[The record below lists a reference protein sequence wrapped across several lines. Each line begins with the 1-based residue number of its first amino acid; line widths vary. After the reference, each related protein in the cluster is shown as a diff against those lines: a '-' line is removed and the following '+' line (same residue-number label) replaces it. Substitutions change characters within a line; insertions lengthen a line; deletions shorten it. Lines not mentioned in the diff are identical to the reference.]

1 MPTLTSDRTPEN
13 GKPMSWLND
22 LEAVLSIA
30 TTPTAYSRPENDA
43 ADVASRRS
51 RVADVLARH
60 PALADLL
67 PTSGTWHLHSLALGI
82 PCTTEK
88 LLSTLIDRLVDT
100 ASHAGIETAVRTL
113 DNLLTG
119 AEERDL
125 PGYEL
130 TFFRG
135 IGLTKRWDIAPG
147 LYALPFPM
155 LKQQLKRR
163 VQRIPD
169 PLLYRIEPGQEH
181 SVAVLVSEIR
191 WGPVIVSTKGRT
203 LSDPYPVQMELVFDH
218 NPLLLVALMS
228 VTLQRP
234 LWVLFNTL
242 RAEPWVEDFL
252 NVEGGGGSFFP
263 SPTQFEPQ
271 TFPEAGP
278 EAVEVT
284 NRAFRQWDLLP
295 GSDREVLALAIT
307 RLSESLSRTGM
318 LAEQDRVLDVS
329 IALEILYRLDHHEI
343 TYKLSTRAGWY
354 LGDDLG
360 DRVGTRKAISKF
372 YGLRSQIIHGANAK
386 RGRKRKR
393 SSPEDD
399 RHIREQAFDA
409 ARATLLRHLESGR
422 VPAEPDWSGIVM
434 GGGPAEE

>member
-1 MPTLTSDRTPEN
+1 
-13 GKPMSWLND
+13 MSWLND
-22 LEAVLSIA
+22 LEAVLS
-30 TTPTAYSRPENDA
+30 TLMSPTADSQPESDT
-43 ADVASRRS
+43 ADVDARRS

-60 PALADLL
+60 PALADIL
-67 PTSGTWHLHSLALGI
+67 PTSGTWHLHSLALGL

-88 LLSTLIDRLVDT
+88 LLSRLIDRLVDT
-100 ASHAGIETAVRTL
+100 ASHAGIEHAVRTL
-113 DNLLTG
+113 DNLLSD
-119 AEERDL
+119 AEEHNL
-125 PGYEL
+125 PGFDL

-135 IGLTKRWDIAPG
+135 LKLTGRWDIAPG

-169 PLLYRIEPGQEH
+169 PLLYRIDPGQEH

-203 LSDPYPVQMELVFDH
+203 LNDPYPVQMKLVFDH
-218 NPLLLVALMS
+218 NPLLLVALMA

-234 LWVLFNTL
+234 LWILFNTL

-252 NVEGGGGSFFP
+252 DVEGGGGSFFP
-263 SPTQFEPQ
+263 SPSQLEPQ
-271 TFPEAGP
+271 TFSEADP
-278 EAVEVT
+278 EAVEIT
-284 NRAFRQWDLLP
+284 ERALRQWDLLP
-295 GSDREVLALAIT
+295 GSDRAVLALAIT

-329 IALEILYRLDHHEI
+329 IALEILYRLDHQEI

-354 LGDDLG
+354 LGNDLD
-360 DRVGTRKAISKF
+360 DRVETRKAITKF

-386 RGRKRKR
+386 RSRKQKR
-393 SSPEDD
+393 SSPKDEWQ
-399 RHIREQAFDA
+399 IREQAFHVA
-409 ARATLLRHLESGR
+409 KATLLRYLERGS
-422 VPAEPDWSGIVM
+422 VPAEQDWSEIVM
-434 GGGPAEE
+434 GASPAEE

>member
-1 MPTLTSDRTPEN
+1 
-13 GKPMSWLND
+13 MSWLND
-22 LEAVLSIA
+22 LEAVLS
-30 TTPTAYSRPENDA
+30 TLTSPTADSQPESDT
-43 ADVASRRS
+43 ADVDARRS

-88 LLSTLIDRLVDT
+88 LLSRLIDRLVET
-100 ASHAGIETAVRTL
+100 ANHAGVENAVRTL
-113 DNLLTG
+113 DNLLSD
-119 AEERDL
+119 AEKHNL
-125 PGYEL
+125 PGLDL

-135 IGLTKRWDIAPG
+135 LKLTKRWDIAPG

-169 PLLYRIEPGQEH
+169 SLLYRIDPGQEH

-203 LSDPYPVQMELVFDH
+203 LSDPYPVETKLVFDH
-218 NPLLLVALMS
+218 NPLLLVALMA

-234 LWVLFNTL
+234 LWILFNTL

-263 SPTQFEPQ
+263 SPTQLEPQ
-271 TFPEAGP
+271 TFPEPDP
-278 EAVEVT
+278 EAVEIT
-284 NRAFRQWDLLP
+284 ERAFRQWDLLP
-295 GSDREVLALAIT
+295 NADRAVLALAIT

-329 IALEILYRLDHHEI
+329 IALEILYRLDHLEI
-343 TYKLSTRAGWY
+343 TYKLSSRGRLVIPPIYSIYRRNLGILHHHRIPFPACIGAPLRIRDLTEDDWLNGLLPSAAMLASGFPGVSRAPIE
-354 LGDDLG
+354 LFPLQ
-360 DRVGTRKAISKF
+360 DRAQAIS
-372 YGLRSQIIHGANAK
+372 YSEYCHTA
-386 RGRKRKR
+386 
-393 SSPEDD
+393 
-399 RHIREQAFDA
+399 A
-409 ARATLLRHLESGR
+409 ARRFSWTRRRML
-422 VPAEPDWSGIVM
+422 
-434 GGGPAEE
+434 

>member
-1 MPTLTSDRTPEN
+1 
-13 GKPMSWLND
+13 MSWLND
-22 LEAVLSIA
+22 LEAVLS
-30 TTPTAYSRPENDA
+30 TLTSPTADSQPESDT
-43 ADVASRRS
+43 ADVDARRS

-88 LLSTLIDRLVDT
+88 LLSRLIDRLVET
-100 ASHAGIETAVRTL
+100 ANHAGVENAVRTL
-113 DNLLTG
+113 DNLLSD
-119 AEERDL
+119 AEKHNL
-125 PGYEL
+125 PGLDL

-135 IGLTKRWDIAPG
+135 LKLTKRWDIAPG

-169 PLLYRIEPGQEH
+169 SLLYRIDPGQEH

-203 LSDPYPVQMELVFDH
+203 LSDPYPVETKLVFDH
-218 NPLLLVALMS
+218 NPLLLVALMA

-234 LWVLFNTL
+234 LWILFNTL

-263 SPTQFEPQ
+263 SPTQLEPQ
-271 TFPEAGP
+271 TFPEPDP
-278 EAVEVT
+278 EAVEIT
-284 NRAFRQWDLLP
+284 ERAFRQWDLLP
-295 GSDREVLALAIT
+295 NADRAVLALAIT

-329 IALEILYRLDHHEI
+329 IALEILYRLDHLEI
-343 TYKLSTRAGWY
+343 TYKLSSRAGWY
-354 LGDDLG
+354 LGHDLD
-360 DRVGTRKAISKF
+360 DRVATRKAIIKY

-386 RGRKRKR
+386 RGRKKKR
-393 SSPEDD
+393 SSPKDE
-399 RHIREQAFDA
+399 RQTREQAFHV
-409 ARATLLRHLESGR
+409 ARATLLRHLERGR
-422 VPAEPDWSGIVM
+422 VPAERDWSEIVM
-434 GGGPAEE
+434 GADSAEE